1 MTRTLVGLAA
11 VTSVAVLAATH
22 SQSRDTHHLETVT
35 AIAVPNAAEAAA
47 NRSAQP
53 PFSHDV
59 EAHSRGVGPVTMLT
73 TGSTKPRADNAATL
87 ASEKPDRNA
96 QAALVRGIQ
105 AALFDARCY
114 KGRING
120 VWSEKTR
127 AAMSGFVGRVN
138 AQLPVERP
146 TFVLLTLIENQRGV
160 RCPEPVRV
168 VRQTTRDDI
177 ASATPQ
183 PPPPPVRAPARPAK
197 TDQGSVKAAAEEDT
211 MSASAQSPAQVQ
223 AQTQAKARVE
233 RNAGWVANS
242 WRAAVAAAA
251 SRSGETGADENAH
264 NTAQPKAAAPAR
276 ADVVAAAQPKPPT
289 KAVSARE
296 AAPSGAADQ
305 KRGAADQKQG
315 ARLVVATARPSAYR
329 PSMRVG
335 NRPVD
340 IVTVRPTA
348 TEAAIATKAGE
359 RVSNDAPR
367 VAAATPPSG
376 RDAADIDTADET
388 HDGDP
393 SVSIALPVRAP
404 EPPPRLRPG
413 KPTHRRQIRARRRS
427 QSRARAPSRL
437 TDAASV

>member
-1 MTRTLVGLAA
+1 
-11 VTSVAVLAATH
+11 
-22 SQSRDTHHLETVT
+22 
-35 AIAVPNAAEAAA
+35 
-47 NRSAQP
+47 
-53 PFSHDV
+53 
-59 EAHSRGVGPVTMLT
+59 
-73 TGSTKPRADNAATL
+73 
-87 ASEKPDRNA
+87 
-96 QAALVRGIQ
+96 
-105 AALFDARCY
+105 
-114 KGRING
+114 
-120 VWSEKTR
+120 
-127 AAMSGFVGRVN
+127 
-138 AQLPVERP
+138 
-146 TFVLLTLIENQRGV
+146 
-160 RCPEPVRV
+160 
-168 VRQTTRDDI
+168 
-177 ASATPQ
+177 
-183 PPPPPVRAPARPAK
+183 
-197 TDQGSVKAAAEEDT
+197 

-404 EPPPRLRPG
+404 EPPPRVRTAALRSTDADVAGSPRQ
-413 KPTHRRQIRARRRS
+413 PVTAPATRQTHTPAPDSRAAAQPVPRTRTEQADRRSQRLKRLPARRKLSERRAARRARIRRARAAARRR
-427 QSRARAPSRL
+427 ARAQARL
-437 TDAASV
+437 RISKVQRIKRRRKRFTPARFFARVGNVR